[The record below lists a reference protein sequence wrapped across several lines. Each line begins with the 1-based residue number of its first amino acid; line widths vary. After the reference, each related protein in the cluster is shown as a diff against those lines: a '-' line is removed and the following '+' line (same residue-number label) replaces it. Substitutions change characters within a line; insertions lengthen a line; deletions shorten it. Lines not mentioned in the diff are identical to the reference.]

1 MPKSEYPF
9 KIGLLSDVGLTAVSS
24 ISVQAIAA
32 LKPNVALLAGN
43 IAYADGYP
51 EIWDSVG
58 NMMEPAF
65 ANIPLLTAAGNH
77 DFMNNENYA
86 QYFGRYPT
94 PYQASMST
102 SPLYYAKVNRAFR
115 NQLR

>member
-1 MPKSEYPF
+1 M
-9 KIGLLSDVGLTAVSS
+9 GLTAVSS
-24 ISVQAIAA
+24 VSVQAIAA
-32 LKPNVALLAGN
+32 INPNIALLPGN

-77 DFMNNENYA
+77 EFMNNENYG
-86 QYFGRYPT
+86 QYFERYPT
-94 PYQASMST
+94 PFQASMSS
-102 SPLYYAKVNRAFR
+102 SPLYYAKVF
-115 NQLR
+115 LLDFDGSMICGLTVIL